1 MGLLHDFSSK
11 FQYESWFVRINVPS
25 VSNKKSLCLCLSV
38 TLSVICLIILLII
51 LLTPS
56 PSLLPSHLCTTTTND
71 QCIFPFSYKGVEYS
85 SCSTVDNNGEQW
97 CSTRT
102 DHTGAHVQGS
112 WGQCGD
118 HCSAGC
124 KTVSGP
130 DTDKV
135 CVFPFRWSGIMY
147 RECTSHSNTGQ
158 LWCATQVDV
167 NNNYIDNKWGNC
179 GDSCPGCR
187 TTTGGTCHFPFY
199 DSDDENQT
207 QHDECILKGGSLVCP
222 AYKRNCSEDETKCED
237 SKFTWGMCQPG
248 CASKIYY
255 LFFIILH
262 VVSFQLVVTHT
273 VDSSVCF
280 PSYSMVQS
288 TQIVSRML
296 ILTSP
301 GVLLRWRRMG

>member
-102 DHTGAHVQGS
+102 DHTGGHVQGS

-248 CASKIYY
+248 CAIGCHTYSGLKCV
-255 LFFIILH
+255 LPFIFNGTEYTDCVQDADPNLTWCATQ
-262 VVSFQLVVTHT
+262 VEEDGV
-273 VDSSVCF
+273 
-280 PSYSMVQS
+280 MVEGS
-288 TQIVSRML
+288 WEYCHN
-296 ILTSP
+296 
-301 GVLLRWRRMG
+301 GC